1 VGPFEIFPG
10 RLGIWAD
17 PVGYSDGSQPMI
29 VPLGQTPSVVAIIPT
44 LGTNEQRL
52 RRCIASLDDS
62 TGDTAVGVVVV
73 WNSLEAAP
81 ESILGAAVLA
91 PGLNLGFPGALNHGR
106 SRVDAAFIWVIQ
118 DDLTV
123 RSGCLAALMARLAE
137 DDQLAVVA
145 PVTIDNHGRIP
156 HVRAATLTEDRR
168 WPRYPPEGSR
178 PDDIDPAVEL
188 GYVVSSGSLARVNAW
203 DEVGGYD
210 PSFFPL
216 YWADV
221 DFCHRLRLSGWKV
234 ALVPDALIDH
244 QLHGSAAGL
253 LRDHFLI
260 ANEQRL
266 RDKHF
271 ADDATRPRSAPAID
285 VDPELLAKVAVVAS
299 TQLVDF
305 YRFASGRLEMQR
317 LGWKLRH
324 PIDSLRLTALS
335 NPSTRWMVVRL
346 LAVRSKLKR
355 CERNDKTRGR

>member
-1 VGPFEIFPG
+1 
-10 RLGIWAD
+10 
-17 PVGYSDGSQPMI
+17 MI
-29 VPLGQTPSVVAIIPT
+29 VPLEQTPSVVAIIPT
-44 LGTNEQRL
+44 LGTNQERL
-52 RRCIASLDDS
+52 RRCITSLDDS

-81 ESILGAAVLA
+81 KSILGATVLA
-91 PGLNLGFPGALNHGR
+91 PGLNLGFAGALSHGR
-106 SRVDAAFIWVIQ
+106 SRIDAAFIWVIQ

-123 RSGCLAALMARLAE
+123 RSGCLVALMARLAE

-145 PVTIDNHGRIP
+145 PVTIDDRGRIP
-156 HVRAATLTEDRR
+156 HLRAATLTEDRR
-168 WPRYPPEGSR
+168 WPRYPPQGAR

-188 GYVVSSGSLARVNAW
+188 GYVVSSGSLARVKAW

-221 DFCHRLRLSGWKV
+221 DFCHRVRASGWKV

-253 LRDHFLI
+253 LRDHFQI
-260 ANEQRL
+260 VNHQRF

-271 ADDATRPRSAPAID
+271 ADDAIRPRAAPAID

-299 TQLVDF
+299 TQLVEF
-305 YRFASGRLEMQR
+305 YRFASAQLEMQR

-324 PIDSLRLTALS
+324 PTDWLRSAALS

-346 LAVRSKLKR
+346 VAVRSKLKR
-355 CERNDKTRGR
+355 YRRNDKARGQ